1 MENNMDDNYYKNL
14 CWNMT
19 SSDNYILVNKTI
31 AKELKDFD
39 AAILLA
45 TLQFKHRI
53 LSVDDNGW
61 FWFARND
68 IEDNSFLSQYKQVK
82 AEKILSEHNLLSV
95 ELREVKHKFA
105 EYKVKI
111 PFFKIN
117 YRQIIKFLSVEQK
130 FLNDDKNLT
139 DINNN
144 NINNKENKRIS
155 SKEDIRPSD
164 EGQDHLLIKRRNTS
178 LKNTSLID
186 KKEKTI
192 ISYSPTK
199 ESLEIYSYWQGK
211 GLHIYKE
218 ENKGY
223 QKDLSVIK
231 ELLNGKI
238 LNNTEYSNYKNYKFS
253 KKEIFLSIGRY
264 ALFALNSDYLPRD
277 KKAWPKKTFKE
288 FIYNSYQNIEG
299 YGRSMFIY
307 CLENNMKFIKEKDIE
322 VEDKYPIVTKAIKK
336 KYTQVIMGSDSFEY
350 SNIQENDFR
359 KAAIFAQEFFKKN
372 QGRLIGSYQ
381 ELKPY
386 KIAEC
391 LIDALMK
398 SNPDM
403 MRVQPYWLFN
413 NIMQQK
419 LPAYLYSTAIMKEEN
434 SSSNSQEN
442 TFYNFGKPLE

>member
-1 MENNMDDNYYKNL
+1 MDDNYYKNL

-61 FWFARND
+61 FWFTRND

-130 FLNDDKNLT
+130 FLNGDKNLT

-155 SKEDIRPSD
+155 SKEDIRPSN
-164 EGQDHLLIKRRNTS
+164 EGQDHLLIKRRKTA
-178 LKNTSLID
+178 LKNTSLIE
-186 KKEKTI
+186 KKNKPFINQNT
-192 ISYSPTK
+192 
-199 ESLEIYSYWQGK
+199 LQIYSYWKGR
-211 GLHIYKE
+211 GLHIYA
-218 ENKGY
+218 ENKKGY
-223 QKDLSVIK
+223 GYDLEKIND
-231 ELLNGKI
+231 LLNGKVF
-238 LNNTEYSNYKNYKFS
+238 NNTEYTEYKNHKFTD
-253 KKEIFLSIGRY
+253 KEIHLSIGRF
-264 ALFALNSDYLPRD
+264 ALFALNNDYEPRD
-277 KKAWPKKTFKE
+277 KKKYPKIIFKD
-288 FIYNSYQNIEG
+288 FIFNERWDITG
-299 YGRSMFIY
+299 MYGRSMFIY
-307 CLENNMKFIKEKDIE
+307 CLENNIKLIKEKDIE
-322 VEDKYPIVTKAIKK
+322 VEDKYPIVTKAIMK
-336 KYTQVIMGSDSFEY
+336 KYSQVILGCDNFDFPKM
-350 SNIQENDFR
+350 QENDFR

-413 NIMQQK
+413 SIMQQK

>member
-1 MENNMDDNYYKNL
+1 MDDNYYKNL

-61 FWFARND
+61 FWFTRKE

-82 AEKILSEHNLLSV
+82 AEKILSEHNLLST

-117 YRQIIKFLSVEQK
+117 YKQVIKFLSVEQK

-139 DINNN
+139 DINNY
-144 NINNKENKRIS
+144 NINNYNIS
-155 SKEDIRPSD
+155 SKEDISPSD
-164 EGQDHLLIKRRNTS
+164 EGQNTSLIKRRKS
-178 LKNTSLID
+178 ALKNTSFIE
-186 KKEKTI
+186 KKEEKKILFT
-192 ISYSPTK
+192 PTK
-199 ESLEIYSYWQGK
+199 ESLEIYSYWRGK
-211 GLHIYKE
+211 GLKIY
-218 ENKGY
+218 ENKYKGY
-223 QKDLSVIK
+223 IYDLKAIK
-231 ELLNGKI
+231 ELLNGKSFI
-238 LNNTEYSNYKNYKFS
+238 ATEFENKYKNHKFNN
-253 KKEIFLSIGRY
+253 KEITLSIGRF
-264 ALFALNSDYLPRD
+264 ALMSLNSDYEPRN
-277 KKAWPKKTFKE
+277 KKWICNIPIKD
-288 FIYNSYQNIEG
+288 FIYNDRFNANG
-299 YGRSMFIY
+299 FGRSLFIY
-307 CLENNMKFIKEKDIE
+307 CLENNIKLIKEKDIE

-336 KYTQVIMGSDSFEY
+336 KYTQVIMGSDNFDY
-350 SNIQENDFR
+350 SNMQENDFR

-413 NIMQQK
+413 SIMQQK

-434 SSSNSQEN
+434 QNSSSNEN

>member
-1 MENNMDDNYYKNL
+1 MDDNYYKNL

-61 FWFARND
+61 FWFTRKE

-82 AEKILSEHNLLSV
+82 AEKILSEHNLLST

-117 YRQIIKFLSVEQK
+117 YKQVIKFLSVEQK

-139 DINNN
+139 DINNY
-144 NINNKENKRIS
+144 NINNYNIS

-164 EGQDHLLIKRRNTS
+164 EGQNHFLIKRRDTS

-186 KKEKTI
+186 KKDKTI

-199 ESLEIYSYWQGK
+199 ESLEIYSYWKGK
-211 GLHIYKE
+211 GLKAYE
-218 ENKGY
+218 EKYKGY
-223 QKDLSVIK
+223 VNDLQAIK
-231 ELLNGKI
+231 KLLNGKCF
-238 LNNTEYSNYKNYKFS
+238 NNNEFTQYKNHKFTN
-253 KKEIFLSIGRY
+253 KEITLSIGRF

-277 KKAWPKKTFKE
+277 KKDWGKKTFVD
-288 FIYNSYQNIEG
+288 FIYNSYRYVEG

-307 CLENNMKFIKEKDIE
+307 CLENNIKPIKEKDIT
-322 VEDKYPIVTKAIKK
+322 VEDKYPILTKAIMK
-336 KYTQVIMGSDSFEY
+336 KYSQVILGCDNFEFPKM
-350 SNIQENDFR
+350 QENDFR

-372 QGRLIGSYQ
+372 KGRLIGSYQ

-391 LIDALMK
+391 LIEALMK

-419 LPAYLYSTAIMKEEN
+419 LPAYLYSTAIMKEKN

-442 TFYNFGKPLE
+442 TFYNFGQPLG

>member
-1 MENNMDDNYYKNL
+1 MKEKNDFWVKYIHIPIEVFANNKLDKNDLIIFALIDMMDGEKHCWASNQYFADITNISKVSVSTSISKLEEQKYIFRKLMNDNK
-14 CWNMT
+14 
-19 SSDNYILVNKTI
+19 
-31 AKELKDFD
+31 
-39 AAILLA
+39 
-45 TLQFKHRI
+45 RI
-53 LSVDDNGW
+53 LSINPKFKELHFQYSKEINSKIIENSSLNKVKYPIKEKLNSSLNKVKDN
-61 FWFARND
+61 N
-68 IEDNSFLSQYKQVK
+68 IYNSN
-82 AEKILSEHNLLSV
+82 ILSKDN
-95 ELREVKHKFA
+95 
-105 EYKVKI
+105 
-111 PFFKIN
+111 
-117 YRQIIKFLSVEQK
+117 
-130 FLNDDKNLT
+130 
-139 DINNN
+139 
-144 NINNKENKRIS
+144 
-155 SKEDIRPSD
+155 IRPSD
-164 EGQDHLLIKRRNTS
+164 EGQDHFLIKRRNTS
-178 LKNTSLID
+178 LKNISLID
-186 KKEKTI
+186 KKDKTI

-199 ESLEIYSYWQGK
+199 ESLEIYSYWKGK
-211 GLHIYKE
+211 GLKAYE
-218 ENKGY
+218 EKYKGY
-223 QKDLSVIK
+223 VNDLQAIK
-231 ELLNGKI
+231 KLLNGKCF
-238 LNNTEYSNYKNYKFS
+238 NNNEFTQYKNHKFTN
-253 KKEIFLSIGRY
+253 KEITLSIGRF

-277 KKAWPKKTFKE
+277 KKVWPKKTFKE